1 MQDAIF
7 NDSTFDFYDRKF
19 EADSSHS
26 ASQIGRYVILY
37 LRQGSLKVSVDSKV
51 YELKEKEFL
60 FLPKGT
66 KKIRYYFI
74 ASPIHTSV
82 SLGFR
87 YFPDATPY
95 DFPVQIIKASDLL
108 SALVEEVP
116 LDGVASCSTTWK
128 FYRFLYEFKNHLV
141 PHNKKN
147 YFKIE
152 KAIEYMYSNDNYDV
166 PFLARLCGMSETRF
180 YVAFQEITNST
191 PIAFK
196 QRLLAYKTEILLRTT
211 DLSIEQISAK
221 LGFKSIRYF
230 RANFKKYYKYPPNHF
245 RKKNKG

>member
-7 NDSTFDFYDRKF
+7 NNSTFDFCDRKF
-19 EADSSHS
+19 KSDNSHS
-26 ASQIGRYVILY
+26 VSQIGRYLILY
-37 LRQGSLKVSVDSKV
+37 LTQGSLKISVDQKV
-51 YELKEKEFL
+51 YELKEKEFF

-66 KKIRYYFI
+66 QKIRYHFL
-74 ASPIHTSV
+74 ASPIHASI

-95 DFPVQIIKASDLL
+95 EFPVQIIKASSNLSDLI
-108 SALVEEVP
+108 EEVP

-128 FYRFLYEFKNHLV
+128 FYRFLYEFKKHLI

-152 KAIEYMYSNDNYDV
+152 KAVEYMYSNDTYDV
-166 PFLARLCGMSETRF
+166 PYLAKLCGMSETRF

-191 PIAFK
+191 PINFK
-196 QRLLAYKTEILLRTT
+196 QRLLAYKAEILLRTT
-211 DLSIEQISAK
+211 DLSIEQIAAK
-221 LGFKSIRYF
+221 LGFKSIRHF
-230 RANFKKYYKYPPNHF
+230 RAIFKKWYKDPPSQF
-245 RKKNKG
+245 RNKNKG